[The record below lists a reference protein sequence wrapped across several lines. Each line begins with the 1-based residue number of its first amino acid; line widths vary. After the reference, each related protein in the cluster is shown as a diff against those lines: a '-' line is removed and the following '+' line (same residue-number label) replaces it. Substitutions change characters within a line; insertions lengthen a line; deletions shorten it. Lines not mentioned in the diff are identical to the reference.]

1 MEMGMTDNSYFM
13 DYYEKYYN
21 NVNREITKVYE
32 HFREE
37 EKELREAIDECGSTI
52 DIRSE
57 YLRGLWTMCFTFC
70 DTIKRMDV
78 PELKKKFEDIDAKLK
93 ESNESNK
100 D

>member
-1 MEMGMTDNSYFM
+1 MEMGMTDDSYFM

-37 EKELREAIDECGSTI
+37 EKELREAIDNCGSVI
-52 DIRSE
+52 DTRSE

-70 DTIKRMDV
+70 DAIKGMNV
-78 PELKKKFEDIDAKLK
+78 PELKKGFEAIDAKLK
-93 ESNESNK
+93 ESSESKK